1 MAAARNTAS
10 MAGPSGIDE
19 LAQGKRFPIGGYRG
33 AVEAEPIGP
42 KRQVHPRPTLGVRP
56 QA

>member
-19 LAQGKRFPIGGYRG
+19 LVQGKRFPIGGYRG